1 MDELPPEEFNRKYES
16 RKGHLGHADTYH
28 IAKAVEYELLFYEWE
43 RLEATA

>member
-1 MDELPPEEFNRKYES
+1 MAENKKS
-16 RKGHLGHADTYH
+16 KHADTYH